1 MKKKY
6 FFLIE
11 MLIGSNVIG
20 QQISKETSTNFKKL
34 NWLEGIWTLTNA
46 KAGQSG
52 YERWR
57 KSSPIELRGYGV
69 TMKGT
74 DTIFME
80 KLRILVRENNLY
92 YVADVHENEK
102 TVYFK
107 LTEIGDTGFVCE
119 NPDHDFPKKIAYRL
133 AGDKLNATISGNG
146 ESKDYLFIKK

>member
-1 MKKKY
+1 MKKNY
-6 FFLIE
+6 FFLIA

-34 NWLEGIWTLTNA
+34 NWLVGAWTLTNA
-46 KAGQSG
+46 RAGQSG
-52 YERWR
+52 YERWW
-57 KSSPIELRGYGV
+57 KSSPFELRGYGV
-69 TMKGT
+69 TMKGR
-74 DTIFME
+74 DTVFME
-80 KLRILVRENNLY
+80 KLRILVWEDNLY

-107 LTEIGDTGFVCE
+107 FTEIGNRGFVCE

-146 ESKDYLFIKK
+146 KSTDYLFIKE